1 MRLGRY
7 GKVLHFDRVKLGEG
21 YVDRWT
27 LFELKWLGSVIVNV
41 FNTIAQDRF
50 HTHAFAA
57 LSIMLRGEYDEQIV
71 SGSGVK
77 RRTRRGDVVFLQ
89 RTLNHRL
96 MRSSPNA
103 MSITICGPWA
113 PTWTETFLSG
123 KTRRLTWGRKPVEES
138 VSQALDSSSRI
149 P

>member
-7 GKVLHFDRVKLGEG
+7 GKVLHFDRVKLGKG

-57 LSIMLRGEYDEQIV
+57 VSVMLRGEYDEEIV
-71 SGSGVK
+71 TDGVVS
-77 RRTRRGDVVFLQ
+77 RRTRRSDVIFLP

-96 MRSSPNA
+96 MKSSPNA
-103 MSITICGPWA
+103 ASITLCGPWA

-123 KTRRLTWGRKPVEES
+123 KTRRLTWGRKPVAES
-138 VSQALDSSSRI
+138 MSQALDRSESI